1 MGLIL
6 RAMAA
11 SAIIV
16 TACSIPVSAQTG
28 FANMIDHVH
37 LAAPDPIKAV
47 EWYRKNLGGQP
58 TTEGTDRLM
67 FGETR
72 VIFQRNEKPT
82 PSAGSVVDH
91 IGFSVKNIDAAMK
104 TIKADGA
111 KIEGP
116 AREVP
121 GLVKVGFVVDPFG
134 TRLEIVQDPAK
145 LGLHHIHLRGPD
157 PGATMAWYVDKFG
170 GTVGKLKNTI
180 DGINYGG
187 IWVLAAKGEA
197 TPSAGHAIDHIG
209 FRPQN
214 VDNAVAAFKAKNVKV
229 TTEPRPLTLPSGV
242 SMRLAFIEGIDGV
255 RIELVQR

>member
-1 MGLIL
+1 
-6 RAMAA
+6 MAA
-11 SAIIV
+11 SALIF
-16 TACSIPVSAQTG
+16 TACATPVSAQTG
-28 FANMIDHVH
+28 FANLIDHVH

-47 EWYRKNLGGQP
+47 EWYRKNLAGQP
-58 TTEGTDRLM
+58 TAEGTDRLM

-72 VIFQRNEKPT
+72 VIFQKNEKPT

-91 IGFSVKNIDAAMK
+91 IGFSVKDVDAAMK
-104 TIKADGA
+104 AMEADGA

-121 GLVKVGFVVDPFG
+121 GLVKIGFVVDPFG

-157 PGATMAWYVDKFG
+157 PDATMAWYVDKFG
-170 GTVGKLKNTI
+170 GTVGKLQNTI

-187 IWVLAAKGEA
+187 VWVLAAKGEA
-197 TPSAGHAIDHIG
+197 TPSAGHSIDHIG

-214 VDNAVAAFKAKNVKV
+214 VDNVVAALKAKNVKV

>member
-1 MGLIL
+1 
-6 RAMAA
+6 
-11 SAIIV
+11 
-16 TACSIPVSAQTG
+16 
-28 FANMIDHVH
+28 MIDHVH
-37 LAAPDPIKAV
+37 LAAPDPIKAA
-47 EWYRKNLGGQP
+47 EWYRKNLAGQP

-91 IGFSVKNIDAAMK
+91 IGFSVKDVEAAMK
-104 TIKADGA
+104 AMEADGA

-134 TRLEIVQDPAK
+134 TRLEIVQDPAR
-145 LGLHHIHLRGPD
+145 LGLHHIHLRGVD
-157 PGATMAWYVDKFG
+157 PSATMEWYVDKFG
-170 GTVGKLKNTI
+170 GTIGKLKNI
-180 DGINYGG
+180 VDGINYGG

-214 VDNAVAAFKAKNVKV
+214 VDNAVAALKAKNVKV
-229 TTEPRPLTLPSGV
+229 TTEPRQLTLPSGV

>member
-1 MGLIL
+1 MGSVQ

-11 SAIIV
+11 WALIV
-16 TACSIPVSAQTG
+16 TACAMPVSAQTG
-28 FANMIDHVH
+28 FVNIIDHVH
-37 LAAPDPIKAV
+37 LAAPDPVKAV
-47 EWYRKNLGGQP
+47 EWYRKNLDGQA

-72 VIFQRNEKPT
+72 VIFQKNEKAI

-91 IGFSVKNIDAAMK
+91 IGFSVKDVDAAMK
-104 TIKADGA
+104 AMAADGA

-145 LGLHHIHLRGPD
+145 LGLHHIHLRAAD
-157 PGATMAWYVDKFG
+157 PNAALAWYVDKFG
-170 GTVGKLKNTI
+170 GTVGKLKNI
-180 DGINYGG
+180 LDGINYGG
-187 IWVLAAKGEA
+187 IWVLAAKGDT
-197 TPSAGHAIDHIG
+197 TPSAGHAIDHLG

-214 VDNAVAAFKAKNVKV
+214 VDNVVAAFKTKNVKV

-242 SMRLAFIEGIDGV
+242 TMRLAFIEGIDGV